1 MPMMWCTTSASC
13 AIETGWHPLGR
24 EALWDWFAKNDAA
37 LRELESVPLG
47 RMVLKYNPVIVHAG
61 RRLINRFK
69 IDCLFAS
76 TTQVAEAAGVPPPTL
91 AEKENFLRELPSSF
105 RSMTTEEQEYLR
117 LAESRYARFLRMY
130 ESSVNGLTI
139 ADDIKRSVT
148 SPKDVWRA
156 ARAVENDSLEGA
168 RYDRAYKASVVVSA
182 GGYQLTELMLEQGIG
197 YAQYLAGS
205 GFSAGDVA

>member
-1 MPMMWCTTSASC
+1 GKKDGA
-13 AIETGWHPLGR
+13 LGER
-24 EALWDWFAKNDAA
+24 
-37 LRELESVPLG
+37 ESVRVG
-47 RMVLKYNPVIVHAG
+47 RMGRKYKEVIVHAG

-148 SPKDVWRA
+148 SPQDVWR
-156 ARAVENDSLEGA
+156 
-168 RYDRAYKASVVVSA
+168 
-182 GGYQLTELMLEQGIG
+182 
-197 YAQYLAGS
+197 
-205 GFSAGDVA
+205 